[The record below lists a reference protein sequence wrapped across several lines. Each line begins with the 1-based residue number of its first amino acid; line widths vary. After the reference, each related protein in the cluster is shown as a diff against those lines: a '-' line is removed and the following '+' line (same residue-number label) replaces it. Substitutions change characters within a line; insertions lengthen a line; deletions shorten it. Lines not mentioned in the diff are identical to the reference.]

1 MLRLTILVLA
11 GALVWMTWWAFGQI
25 AHEKALTAWIEGRR
39 DDGWVADIATL
50 ETAGFPNRFDT
61 TVTGL
66 TLADPETGVAWSAP
80 EVQFL
85 SLAYKP
91 NEVIAVVP
99 GPHRFST
106 PDETLEIAHEDARAS
121 LFLGASTE
129 LPLERARLVVESLDV
144 ASSLGWTARAEEAR
158 FAAERV
164 AVMENA
170 YRLGAELLG
179 LVPAEPVRALLDPA
193 GLLPETI
200 QTLHL
205 DARVAFDATWDR
217 AAIEVRRPQ
226 PRRIELTDLSARWGD
241 VLFRAAG
248 EVRIDDEGFPE
259 GSLTIRAEEWQKL
272 LDMAVASGLL
282 PETLRPTVETGLGL
296 LSGGTN
302 RIDAPLDF
310 ADGQVRIGLIPLGPA
325 PRFVLR

>member
-25 AHEKALTAWIEGRR
+25 AHEKALTAWIEDRR

-179 LVPAEPVRALLDPA
+179 LVPADPVRALLDPA

-248 EVRIDDEGFPE
+248 EVRIDEAGFPE
-259 GSLTIRAEEWQKL
+259 GSVTIRAEEWQKL

-282 PETLRPTVETGLGL
+282 PEALRPTVEAGLDL

-310 ADGQVRIGLIPLGPA
+310 ADGQVRLGLIPLGPA
-325 PRFVLR
+325 PRLVLR